1 MEFIGVVTVVAIL
14 FIGLP
19 WLIFH
24 YVTKWKQA
32 PKITVEDEQLLDDM
46 FNLARRLE
54 ERLVTVERIAAAD
67 HPDWRP
73 GAAGPDWKPGLG
85 APAGDYQPGLAAPQQ
100 PYPQSSYSNTFPID
114 RRN

>member
-1 MEFIGVVTVVAIL
+1 MDDLIPLVAIL
-14 FIGLP
+14 SIFVGLP
-19 WLIFH
+19 WLVFH
-24 YVTKWKQA
+24 YVTKWRQA

-67 HPDWRP
+67 HPDW
-73 GAAGPDWKPGLG
+73 KPGLPAPHQDMLPG
-85 APAGDYQPGLAAPQQ
+85 HDAPAYA
-100 PYPQSSYSNTFPID
+100 FD

>member
-1 MEFIGVVTVVAIL
+1 MEEVFVPVIAIAVL

-19 WLIFH
+19 WLIMH

-32 PKITVEDEQLLDDM
+32 PKITQEDENLLDEM

-54 ERLVTVERIAAAD
+54 DRVTTVERIVAAD
-67 HPDWRP
+67 NPDF
-73 GAAGPDWKPGLG
+73 KPGLS
-85 APAGDYQPGLAAPQQ
+85 DYRSTTDYRLE
-100 PYPQSSYSNTFPID
+100 SRSD